1 MRMLRIAALMVLGI
15 VPGYWLVMHARPAS
29 ESPELDHATVLVRD
43 LKTSAEFYEK
53 VMELKQIPEPFKD
66 GKHVWFRAGGHEQLH
81 VVSGATEPSAQNIEV
96 HMAFRVASLPEFLKH
111 LDQEKVKYRS
121 FKGDSSTPTSRPD
134 GVKQVY
140 LQDPDGYWIEVNDDK
155 F

>member
-1 MRMLRIAALMVLGI
+1 V
-15 VPGYWLVMHARPAS
+15 
-29 ESPELDHATVLVRD
+29 T
-43 LKTSAEFYEK
+43 
-53 VMELKQIPEPFKD
+53 
-66 GKHVWFRAGGHEQLH
+66 
-81 VVSGATEPSAQNIEV
+81 
-96 HMAFRVASLPEFLKH
+96 SLPEFLKH